1 MNKTWICLGATLLS
15 LNLVG
20 YTLPVPKGKT
30 HEPRPAA
37 SSQVSPSRATLVK
50 RVKAGLASLRTAP
63 ASYQAGIKEVP
74 DYGIN
79 SETWQYDGDS
89 AEGMVYFQ
97 FPGKYRIHWGPNQD
111 IYCADG
117 ENIQVFN
124 GGVRIRELKL
134 SELPL
139 WMLLHGEI
147 DSTVKIDSLVE
158 ESSRVDGQ
166 RKPTLVVDLSPL
178 GSGHGSEQIRL
189 YFTTGEQPTLLGWRV
204 PAERRSGWNNPNY
217 IFFWLRDVHGEGLPA
232 DIFTAPQGT

>member
-97 FPGKYRIHWGPNQD
+97 FPG
-111 IYCADG
+111 
-117 ENIQVFN
+117 NIASIGDQT
-124 GGVRIRELKL
+124 RT
-134 SELPL
+134 
-139 WMLLHGEI
+139 
-147 DSTVKIDSLVE
+147 STVPMARTFRCSTAGYASVN
-158 ESSRVDGQ
+158 SSSANY
-166 RKPTLVVDLSPL
+166 P
-178 GSGHGSEQIRL
+178 SGCCC
-189 YFTTGEQPTLLGWRV
+189 
-204 PAERRSGWNNPNY
+204 
-217 IFFWLRDVHGEGLPA
+217 
-232 DIFTAPQGT
+232 TAKSTAR